1 MKGFLEKLSAER
13 CTGIDFQNTMNA
25 ATVFGEGYG
34 SYGSMNAE
42 NMYFIRFRRIPNLIT
57 LDSID
62 CKKVGEWLV
71 QKYGDSITDCS
82 YKKYYD
88 SHGKL
93 MFEDVYC
100 FAFDDVIVHLCYDLS
115 RAVLLYRKTDSATV
129 EKLADGIM
137 RFKKRP
143 RRKPEIKLLVMREH
157 GLSTET
163 MDIANPRLS
172 IEDNYNDDFM
182 PVHQTI
188 TARLRRKSDKG
199 LVLLHGKPG
208 TGKTSYIRH
217 IIATTRKPVIFL
229 PPNMAA
235 SVTDPGLINVLID
248 YPNSIFVIEDAE
260 NIIIDRNSS
269 GSSSVSA
276 LLNLADGLL
285 SDCLNIQ
292 IVCSFNTDISRVDSA
307 LTRKGRLI
315 AKYEFLELEARKAQ
329 ALSKRLGFSSA
340 ITSPMTLA
348 AVYNQNDTDFAAK
361 AQRKTVGFSIAV

>member
-1 MKGFLEKLSAER
+1 MKGFPEKLSAER
-13 CTGIDFQNTMNA
+13 CADIDFQNTMNV
-25 ATVFGEGYG
+25 ATLFGDGYDM
-34 SYGSMNAE
+34 SAE
-42 NMYFIRFRRIPNLIT
+42 SMYFIRFRRIPNEIV
-57 LDSID
+57 LDGID
-62 CKKVGEWLV
+62 CKKAGEWLV
-71 QKYGDSITDCS
+71 GKHGDSITDCS
-82 YKKYYD
+82 YRKY
-88 SHGKL
+88 SGNRNKL
-93 MFEDVYC
+93 AFDNIYYFM
-100 FAFDDVIVHLCYDLS
+100 FDDVIVYLCYDLS
-115 RAVLLYRKTDSATV
+115 RIRFLFRKTDSAV
-129 EKLADGIM
+129 VDRLVDEMGQ
-137 RFKKRP
+137 FKKRL
-143 RRKPEIKLLVMREH
+143 RRKPEIELLVMREH
-157 GLSTET
+157 GLATET
-163 MDIANPRLS
+163 MEITNPRLS

-182 PVHQTI
+182 PINQII
-188 TARLRRKSDKG
+188 TGRLRKKNDKG

-248 YPNSIFVIEDAE
+248 HPNSIFVIEDAE

-292 IVCSFNTDISRVDSA
+292 IICSFNTDISHVDSA

-329 ALSKRLGFSSA
+329 ELSNKLGFSSA

-348 AVYNQNDTDFAAK
+348 AVYNQNETDFATK
-361 AQRKTVGFSIAV
+361 TQRKMGFSIAV